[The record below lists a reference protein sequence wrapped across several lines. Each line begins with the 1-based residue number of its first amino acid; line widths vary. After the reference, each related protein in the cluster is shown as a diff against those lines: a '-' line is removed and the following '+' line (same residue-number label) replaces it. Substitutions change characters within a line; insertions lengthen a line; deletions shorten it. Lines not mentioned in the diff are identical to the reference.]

1 MTRGAPW
8 CDAEWAGPQ
17 GRPEIANT
25 SSETCSCR
33 DQSAK
38 TQGGA
43 GVLRRNES
51 NRAEKYHK
59 AKHRQGI
66 SRATWVESWSRCKSV
81 QVMQGN
87 GVGRPARPVCDKPV
101 SARTRWNLFGD
112 RGVVQGG
119 DRVPPGAVAAPAPA
133 MPAACGRPAP
143 LTRGGLRAVV
153 RVLPLGD
160 PVHRSP
166 TGQYPTPAGE
176 DWVLD
181 ARARVRG
188 PLTGPLA
195 FHMLTLPA
203 RPARTAD
210 SVLRPQRGGRAHCA
224 RRVDT
229 PPAIGHSVPAWQCP
243 AESGRGP
250 PRPGEPALSQ
260 RTGVMCPPGSAQ
272 QVPAG
277 RPPPARQHVVSQ
289 RSSTL
294 CPPGSDQSSGL
305 ADHRQPAKGQAPGDQ
320 ARVPA
325 RE

>member
-1 MTRGAPW
+1 
-8 CDAEWAGPQ
+8 
-17 GRPEIANT
+17 
-25 SSETCSCR
+25 
-33 DQSAK
+33 
-38 TQGGA
+38 
-43 GVLRRNES
+43 LRRNES

-66 SRATWVESWSRCKSV
+66 SRAAWVESWSRCKSV

-143 LTRGGLRAVV
+143 LARGGLRAAI

-166 TGQYPTPAGE
+166 TGQYPAPAGE
-176 DWVLD
+176 DWSLD

-305 ADHRQPAKGQAPGDQ
+305 ADHRQPAKDQAPGDQ